1 MNVLQI
7 PIIDEY
13 WVPPKDP
20 AASARSRDFAISLGF
35 GESRVEANRAM
46 CARADCIP
54 RPWLCRQR
62 TRSQCVV
69 KLNAQ
74 SESASISRLFRT
86 SISYQSSSTIEEVQF
101 S

>member
-35 GESRVEANRAM
+35 GESESRRDERCVCVLTVSPGHGFAASEQEANA
-46 CARADCIP
+46 
-54 RPWLCRQR
+54 
-62 TRSQCVV
+62 
-69 KLNAQ
+69 
-74 SESASISRLFRT
+74 
-86 SISYQSSSTIEEVQF
+86 
-101 S
+101 